1 MVFAVGGCPVADLA
15 RWPTSLPP
23 PLVEGYSEDGGDDGV
38 ISTTMQAGPAKRRP
52 RVTLVP
58 DPVKAVLLLNR
69 AQFQVLNGFY
79 LTTLRKTARFIWR
92 DFRIPSSI
100 DNVAVYRFIGKPTA
114 RPVSANYW
122 EVTLQLERFS
132 SAVGHFPLDFYDTVN
147 WPTT

>member
-1 MVFAVGGCPVADLA
+1 VAELA
-15 RWPTSLPP
+15 RWPSSLPS
-23 PLVEGYSEDGGDDGV
+23 PLVEGYSEDDGDEGV

-58 DPVKAVLLLNR
+58 DAVKVSLLLTR

-79 LTTLRKTARFIWR
+79 LTTLRRTARFIWR
-92 DFRIPSSI
+92 DFRIPESA

-122 EVTLQLERFS
+122 EVALVLERFS
-132 SAVGHFPLDFYDTVN
+132 SVDGHFPLDFYDNKN
-147 WPTT
+147 WPAT